1 MTTTAA
7 DLEARRAGRAAINIE
22 LDRIK
27 SETDA
32 LIGAPTNMR
41 DNMQT
46 YARRSMAHTA
56 LYLAETSANADLT
69 AAGEIRGD
77 RTAWTKDR
85 TADHLS
91 RLTVA
96 LNEDGLVIIVEREDD
111 PASTPDDTTVI
122 DSLAQ
127 SAADVEAAQ
136 SALTAAQQQRR
147 TLIDQALAAGMSPT
161 TIAETAGVTRR
172 VVYDVRGQATPHVG
186 PVV

>member
-1 MTTTAA
+1 MTTTAT
-7 DLEARRAGRAAINIE
+7 DLEARRAGRAAIDIE

-41 DNMQT
+41 DSMQT

-56 LYLAETSANADLT
+56 LHLAETSANTDLT
-69 AAGEIRGD
+69 AAGEIDGD
-77 RTAWTKDR
+77 RTAWMKGR
-85 TADHLS
+85 TADYLS
-91 RLTVA
+91 GLTVA
-96 LNEDGLVIIVEREDD
+96 LNEDGLLIIVEREDG
-111 PASTPDDTTVI
+111 PASTPDNTTVI

-136 SALTAAQQQRR
+136 SALTAAQQRR
-147 TLIDQALAAGMSPT
+147 RSLIGQALAAGMSPT

-172 VVYDVRGQATPHVG
+172 VVYQVREDAS
-186 PVV
+186 